1 MSNYL
6 SPRSSIGI
14 IGTNEQAYQLA
25 LAAKKLGYRVNVLGT
40 SMFNLVKAEA
50 DQYFIVESMQDQR
63 AFKKLAQ
70 VSDVVL
76 YTNENFPNQFIKL
89 MNQFA
94 HVPQSENMH
103 FFTTDR
109 SVQNVM
115 LEGSGL
121 DLYPY
126 VLAVTVED
134 VRDALSSFGSSCTI
148 RTTLSAT
155 HKPAIEINSEE
166 DLSQAEALLGYG
178 PCIVEPIQERVRRIV
193 ITTIKDEAGEFS
205 HFPISAISIDD
216 ETKGFVS
223 APAQLEEAT
232 AHLMEQ
238 ATEGIGRMNDFVGL
252 FSVEYA
258 LTEDDTFYI
267 KEITNYPHKAL
278 DHTLKS
284 HTFST
289 YEAMIRLAVGLPL
302 NQLNHPTANL
312 IYWRFNEKQLG
323 MVEEKLLNNTSTDVV
338 FYPNYL
344 DERNDPYDTIGHVF
358 MHQTAKATSSKQSN
372 QDKPEERADQSEE

>member
-6 SPRSSIGI
+6 SPRSSVGI

-40 SMFNLVKAEA
+40 SMYSLVQAEA

-89 MNQFA
+89 MSQFA
-94 HVPQSENMH
+94 YVPQSEDMH

-109 SVQNVM
+109 SVQSVM

-126 VLAVTVED
+126 SLAVTIED
-134 VRDALSSFGSSCTI
+134 VREALISFDRPCTI
-148 RTTLSAT
+148 RTALSVP
-155 HKPAIEINSEE
+155 HKPAIELASEA
-166 DLSQAEALLGYG
+166 DLDTAEALLAYG
-178 PCIVEPIQERVRRIV
+178 PCIVEPIQEQVRRIV
-193 ITTIKDEAGEFS
+193 ITSIKDDVGEFM

-232 AHLMEQ
+232 AQLMEQ
-238 ATEGIGRMNDFVGL
+238 ATEGIGQMNDFVGL

-267 KEITNYPHKAL
+267 KAVTNYPHQAL

-302 NQLNHPTANL
+302 NPFSQPLANL
-312 IYWRFNEKQLG
+312 IYWRFNEKQLH
-323 MVEEKLLNNTSTDVV
+323 MVEEKLQTNTSTDVV

-344 DERNDPYDTIGHVF
+344 DERNDLYDAVGHVF
-358 MHQTAKATSSKQSN
+358 MHQSAKVSPSKQDQHDEQAST
-372 QDKPEERADQSEE
+372 DQSEE

>member
-134 VRDALSSFGSSCTI
+134 VRDALSSFGSPCTI

-155 HKPAIEINSEE
+155 HKPAIEITTEE
-166 DLSQAEALLGYG
+166 DLSQAEALLGM
-178 PCIVEPIQERVRRIV
+178 
-193 ITTIKDEAGEFS
+193 
-205 HFPISAISIDD
+205 
-216 ETKGFVS
+216 
-223 APAQLEEAT
+223 
-232 AHLMEQ
+232 AHVL
-238 ATEGIGRMNDFVGL
+238 
-252 FSVEYA
+252 
-258 LTEDDTFYI
+258 
-267 KEITNYPHKAL
+267 
-278 DHTLKS
+278 
-284 HTFST
+284 
-289 YEAMIRLAVGLPL
+289 
-302 NQLNHPTANL
+302 
-312 IYWRFNEKQLG
+312 
-323 MVEEKLLNNTSTDVV
+323 
-338 FYPNYL
+338 
-344 DERNDPYDTIGHVF
+344 
-358 MHQTAKATSSKQSN
+358 
-372 QDKPEERADQSEE
+372 